1 MYTPPTPNALG
12 ESRAFGLRQTPLFS
26 KQICAGKRH
35 HAYAK
40 RQKMNKVLQK
50 THHAY
55 AKSTKIKTVVKRETV
70 KKQTCFCVSKG
81 ARSQALQTRTNRPR
95 VVNVLKI
102 SCVEFETVKKNYII
116 FKTSKLPTPDH

>member
-1 MYTPPTPNALG
+1 M
-12 ESRAFGLRQTPLFS
+12 
-26 KQICAGKRH
+26 
-35 HAYAK
+35 
-40 RQKMNKVLQK
+40 K
-50 THHAY
+50 TG
-55 AKSTKIKTVVKRETV
+55 VERETV
-70 KKQTCFCVSKG
+70 KKTIFIRVYKG